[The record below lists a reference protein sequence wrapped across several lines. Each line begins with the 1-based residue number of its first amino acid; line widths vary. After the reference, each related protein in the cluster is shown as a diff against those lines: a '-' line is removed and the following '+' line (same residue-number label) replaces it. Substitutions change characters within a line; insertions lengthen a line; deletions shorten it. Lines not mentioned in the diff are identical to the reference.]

1 MEVYCLALRRI
12 LASGG
17 TMSKWFTP
25 KATDID
31 LDLNQNEVDI
41 YVTSDNSGNI
51 YLSLTFNQIKSIYN
65 KIISLE
71 EQSAEKIQS

>member
-1 MEVYCLALRRI
+1 
-12 LASGG
+12 
-17 TMSKWFTP
+17 MSKWFTP